1 VCKSIYSELFWI
13 SFVTMISNWFKLS
26 VLLWGL
32 VFIMP
37 IQSGAQ
43 TSINK
48 KRIKV
53 NMRQIGHELL
63 LYSGDSTSIVL
74 PIENELNSYKIQ
86 FDSEFTFN
94 PTELS
99 NIIQKNLEKGNT
111 SNEYIVEI
119 EDCQLEE
126 IIYSYEVS
134 LASTV
139 TEIACQQRIQPKGCY
154 VIHISF
160 INQEEYTSYLP
171 HFMIGLLLL
180 ALLLLAY
187 FFKPNKKSNTDK
199 DIDPN
204 VISIGDYLFDNTKMT
219 LIYKGD
225 IVELSS
231 KETDLLF
238 VLYSHK
244 NKVVERETILQLV
257 WGDEGDY
264 VGRTLDVFVSKLRK
278 KLAADSNIKIV
289 NVRGIGYKL
298 IE

>member
-1 VCKSIYSELFWI
+1 
-13 SFVTMISNWFKLS
+13 MILNWYKLS
-26 VLLWGL
+26 LILCV
-32 VFIMP
+32 VAFMTP
-37 IQSGAQ
+37 SHSEAQ
-43 TSINK
+43 TPVHK
-48 KRIKV
+48 KRIKI

-86 FDSEFTFN
+86 FDSEFTFD

-99 NIIQKNLEKGNT
+99 IIIQKNLEKGNI

-154 VIHISF
+154 IIHINF

-187 FFKPNKKSNTDK
+187 FFKPSKASSHPK
-199 DIDPN
+199 DENLIT
-204 VISIGDYLFDNTKMT
+204 IGNYLFDNTKMT
-219 LIYKGD
+219 LLLKSTR
-225 IVELSS
+225 VELSS

-238 VLYSHK
+238 LLNNHK
-244 NKVVERETILQLV
+244 NEVVERETILQIV

-264 VGRTLDVFVSKLRK
+264 IGRTLDVFISKLRK
-278 KLAADSNIKIV
+278 KLSQDPNVKIV
-289 NVRGIGYKL
+289 NIRGIGYKL